1 MTTGGRG
8 SAPTPTTRPTSS
20 EPGRAPRQHRPSALT
35 APVSMRGRWHQFVA
49 LSRRYASVIV
59 ADRRNLALLIGQ
71 APLLGLL
78 LLVAL
83 PSGQLASS
91 PPSQLRLVSQASLVL
106 LVIVLGVSWLGMSNA
121 VREIAKELPLF
132 RRERAAGVSL
142 VAYLGLEGIRA
153 RGDHRRAGGGAR
165 GARAEHPGRAGARGA
180 ARVAGRRNNR
190 DGALT
195 GIAAMAIGL
204 LVSALAKTPDRAT
217 TVLPIVLVFLLVLA
231 LGGVFPQIG
240 NKPVLKQLG
249 YVAPTRWGFAG
260 MASTADLN
268 NLQAVTGVL
277 TRTPS
282 VNVDNPNAL
291 FQAFRHH
298 YRGDPLWEHSASAWL
313 TDAGALLGL
322 TLIALVAAGFVLA
335 RDRPG

>member
-1 MTTGGRG
+1 M
-8 SAPTPTTRPTSS
+8 
-20 EPGRAPRQHRPSALT
+20 
-35 APVSMRGRWHQFVA
+35 
-49 LSRRYASVIV
+49 IV

-78 LLVAL
+78 ILVAL
-83 PSGQLASS
+83 PSGQLTSP
-91 PPSQLRLVSQASLVL
+91 PPSQLQLVSQASLVL
-106 LVIVLGVSWLGMSNA
+106 LVVVLGVSWLGMSNA

-142 VAYLGLEGIRA
+142 VAYLGSKAFVLGVITVVQAVVLVGLALSTQDGPAHAVLLGWPVGEMM
-153 RGDHRRAGGGAR
+153 
-165 GARAEHPGRAGARGA
+165 
-180 ARVAGRRNNR
+180 VM
-190 DGALT
+190 GALT

-204 LVSALAKTPDRAT
+204 LVSALAKTPDLAT

-231 LGGVFPQIG
+231 LGGVFPTIG
-240 NKPVLKQLG
+240 DKPVLKQLG
-249 YVAPTRWGFAG
+249 YVATTRWGFAG

-277 TRTPS
+277 TRTPA

-322 TLIALVAAGFVLA
+322 TLLALVAAGFVLA

>member
-1 MTTGGRG
+1 
-8 SAPTPTTRPTSS
+8 
-20 EPGRAPRQHRPSALT
+20 
-35 APVSMRGRWHQFVA
+35 MRGRWHQFVA

-78 LLVAL
+78 ILVAL

-142 VAYLGLEGIRA
+142 VAYLGSKAFVLGVITVLQAVVLVGLALSTQDGPAHAVLLGWPVGEMM
-153 RGDHRRAGGGAR
+153 
-165 GARAEHPGRAGARGA
+165 
-180 ARVAGRRNNR
+180 VM
-190 DGALT
+190 GALT

-277 TRTPS
+277 TRTPA

-291 FQAFRHH
+291 FKAFRNH
-298 YRGDPLWEHSASAWL
+298 YRGDPLWEHSSSTWL
-313 TDAGALLGL
+313 ADAGALLGL
-322 TLIALVAAGFVLA
+322 ALAALLATGFVLA